1 MAASSSPIVAIPTNV
16 VTGFLGAG
24 KTSTILH
31 LLAQKP
37 DAERWAILVNEFGEI
52 GVDGSLMT
60 GLGGDNG
67 VQIAEVPGG
76 CICCAA
82 GLPMQIAL
90 NRLLSRARPHRLL
103 IEPTGLGHPREIL
116 STLSSGV
123 NRDVLALKATLTL
136 LDARHLSDRRY
147 STNAIFTEQLAVAD
161 LVVANKM
168 DLYQRR
174 DYRALEAYRELRA
187 SDPVSFRLTRDGR
200 VNLTDVAADARAV
213 RGRNEWT
220 QSHHPLQVAEG
231 SVAAPD
237 PSSIAAGDDEPYRS
251 IGWRFAADRLFDY
264 HRLVDFLL
272 AIDAERVK
280 AVAITQRGIFGY
292 NKVRGEWREFAID
305 ECEESRLEIIAN
317 TIDGPALELGLT
329 ACLLD

>member
-1 MAASSSPIVAIPTNV
+1 MAASPSPIVAVPTNV
-16 VTGFLGAG
+16 VTGFLGTG
-24 KTSTILH
+24 KTSTILQ
-31 LLAQKP
+31 LLTQKP
-37 DAERWAILVNEFGEI
+37 AAERWAVLVNEFGEI
-52 GVDGSLMT
+52 GVDGSLLT
-60 GLGGDNG
+60 GVGGDNG

-200 VNLTDVAADARAV
+200 VDLLDLAADARAATD
-213 RGRNEWT
+213 RNDRAT
-220 QSHHPLQVAEG
+220 SHHPPRVATESG
-231 SVAAPD
+231 PAPD
-237 PSSIAAGDDEPYRS
+237 PGSTATSDDERYRS
-251 IGWRFAADRLFDY
+251 IGWRFGADRLFDY

-305 ECEESRLEIIAN
+305 KCEESRLEIIAY
-317 TIDGPALELGLT
+317 TIDAPALEQGLT